1 MNVRRKNNLKG
12 PGPGRPKGLRNKIT
26 RTVQDCILEAFHSP
40 EIGGVEGMITWGKRQ
55 ENRGDFY
62 KHLLSKLL
70 PKNPA
75 LQIGIQV
82 DLSDRLNEARTRLK
96 RIEEETIEV
105 EVGKDVQVVTPP
117 KTGSKD

>member
-12 PGPGRPKGLRNKIT
+12 PGPGRPKGLQNKVT
-26 RTVQDCILEAFHSP
+26 RTVQECILEAFHSP

-70 PKNPA
+70 PKNPS
-75 LQIGIQV
+75 LQIGVQV
-82 DLSDRLNEARTRLK
+82 DLSDQINEARTRLK

-105 EVGKDVQVVTPP
+105 EVGK
-117 KTGSKD
+117 KG